1 MTKRVMVL
9 VGTKKG
15 GFILDGDTG
24 RRDWSTRGPLNEG
37 WPIRHLSADQRSGT
51 LYAGGGSEWYG
62 PAVWRSDDL
71 GATWT
76 HSSEG
81 LTYGEDGPA
90 IETVWNVTGAG
101 DALYAGVAP
110 AGLFKSA
117 DGGLT
122 WEHVRGLTDHP
133 SRSTWQPGA
142 GGLCLHS
149 IVPHPSDPAKLW
161 IAISAVGT
169 FATEDGGLTW
179 EPRNHGVRADF
190 LPDPYPVTGQ
200 CVHKL
205 VMAPGGTDRLYQENH
220 CGTYRSD
227 DAGRTWISLED
238 GLPSTFGFPM
248 ITHPRDPETAY
259 TIPLNGDSTGRY
271 MPDGQAAVWKTTDA
285 GATWSDLRVGLPQ
298 EGAFLTV
305 LREALAVD
313 PLTPHGIYFGTT
325 SGELFA
331 SVDEGASWRT
341 IAEHLPSISSVET
354 LVVDA

>member
-15 GFILDGDTG
+15 GFILDGDAG

-62 PAVWRSDDL
+62 PAVWRSEDL

-101 DALYAGVAP
+101 DTLYAGVAP

-117 DGGLT
+117 DGGRS

-149 IVPHPSDPAKLW
+149 IVPHPSDPAKMW

-179 EPRNHGVRADF
+179 EPRNQGVRADF

-205 VMAPGGTDRLYQENH
+205 VMAPGRRGP
-220 CGTYRSD
+220 
-227 DAGRTWISLED
+227 A
-238 GLPSTFGFPM
+238 LPG
-248 ITHPRDPETAY
+248 E
-259 TIPLNGDSTGRY
+259 PLRHV
-271 MPDGQAAVWKTTDA
+271 PV
-285 GATWSDLRVGLPQ
+285 R
-298 EGAFLTV
+298 
-305 LREALAVD
+305 
-313 PLTPHGIYFGTT
+313 
-325 SGELFA
+325 
-331 SVDEGASWRT
+331 
-341 IAEHLPSISSVET
+341 
-354 LVVDA
+354 

>member
-37 WPIRHLSADQRSGT
+37 WPIRHLSADQRNGT

-62 PAVWRSDDL
+62 PAVWRSEDL

-101 DALYAGVAP
+101 DTLYAGVAP

-117 DGGLT
+117 DGGRT
-122 WEHVRGLTDHP
+122 WEHVKGLTDHP
-133 SRSTWQPGA
+133 SHSTWQPGA

-149 IVPHPSDPAKLW
+149 IVPHPSDPTKMW

-205 VMAPGGTDRLYQENH
+205 VMAPGRPDRLYQENH

-227 DAGRTWISLED
+227 DAGRTWVSLED

-331 SVDEGASWRT
+331 SDDEGASWRT
-341 IAEHLPSISSVET
+341 ISEHLPSISSVET
-354 LVVDA
+354 LVVDV